1 MANAQII
8 PVNQNGAQKNE
19 AEVLEQRLPAEEEI
33 RRTRQ
38 QIAAT
43 TTQIQQQVRSNL
55 DWKLWVDRHPLATVT
70 IAVATGFLVG
80 SALPSPSGTKSG
92 TKSVRSGGDN
102 QDSIESPKREKEIIE
117 ETGKNTVVATVLT
130 SVAMNVLREGSS
142 YLVRKF
148 FTDK

>member
-8 PVNQNGAQKNE
+8 PINQNGTQKNE

-43 TTQIQQQVRSNL
+43 TTQIQQQVRSSL

-70 IAVATGFLVG
+70 IAVAAGFLAG
-80 SALPSPSGTKSG
+80 SALPSPSGKR
-92 TKSVRSGGDN
+92 SVRSGDN
-102 QDSIESPKREKEIIE
+102 NQESPKREKELIE

>member
-8 PVNQNGAQKNE
+8 PINQNGAQKNE

-43 TTQIQQQVRSNL
+43 TTQIQQQVRSSL

-70 IAVATGFLVG
+70 VAVAAGFLVG
-80 SALPSPSGTKSG
+80 SALPSPSGKRSA
-92 TKSVRSGGDN
+92 RSGDN
-102 QDSIESPKREKEIIE
+102 NQESPKREKELIE

>member
-1 MANAQII
+1 MANAQIV
-8 PVNQNGAQKNE
+8 PVNQNGTQKNE

-55 DWKLWVDRHPLATVT
+55 DWKLWVDRHPLASVT
-70 IAVATGFLVG
+70 IATAAGFIVG
-80 SALPSPSGTKSG
+80 SALPSPSGTKSA
-92 TKSVRSGGDN
+92 RSGSKN
-102 QDSIESPKREKEIIE
+102 QDSLESPKREKELIE
-117 ETGKNTVVATVLT
+117 ETGKNTVFATVLT

-142 YLVRKF
+142 YMVRKF